1 MFWTFVWTVSLQV
14 VKTKDVRE
22 VSSHWLTS
30 RIPCCIYGIV
40 GEYIQL
46 IFHLLTVMVSVLHLR
61 VPSYTRNCFVL
72 TAQGWIFHSQFLG
85 VFQLAHI
92 PKFSR
97 LLKIPISCFRGFY
110 STFYALKLKITS
122 HAFGR
127 SRDWVHSIGC
137 HSRRVC
143 GFYVDIRSQ
152 YTFCISKHRQFSLYS
167 FSIVLTLSIEIQ
179 E

>member
-1 MFWTFVWTVSLQV
+1 MFGKSQAIGLFLGFRVAFMALSVS
-14 VKTKDVRE
+14 
-22 VSSHWLTS
+22 
-30 RIPCCIYGIV
+30 
-40 GEYIQL
+40 
-46 IFHLLTVMVSVLHLR
+46 IFNWYFTYWHVLVSVLHLR
-61 VPSYTRNCFVL
+61 VQLYTRNCFVL
-72 TAQGWIFHSQFLG
+72 TALGWIFQSQFLG

-127 SRDWVHSIGC
+127 SRDWLHSIGC

-167 FSIVLTLSIEIQ
+167 FSIVLTLSTEIQ